1 MPVSKQTIREI
12 AARSGISRVSQE
24 SADLLNGIVDRVLS
38 LSFPKDASVVLQN
51 VLERVNALAE
61 QNNNLIRLVLDKT
74 IQTASKEIFPVPH
87 DTARRLIRVHAG
99 DVKVPEDTIRTISHM
114 IGHLLERLIVAAN
127 KLIPAGLDRK
137 LEGKHIV
144 ELIAREDSL
153 SLPPIGPLDKVD
165 RKSKKSKSRKS
176 KKSKSRKSKS
186 KRSKKSKKSLRR
198 RSRK

>member
-38 LSFPKDASVVLQN
+38 ISFPKDASVVLRN
-51 VLERVNALAE
+51 VLDRVSDIAG
-61 QNNNLIRLVLDKT
+61 QNGLINVVLNKT
-74 IQTASKEIFPVPH
+74 VQSVSQESFPVPH
-87 DTARRLIRVHAG
+87 DTVRRLIRVHAG
-99 DVKVPEDTIRTISHM
+99 DVKVPEITILTISHM
-114 IGHLLERLIVAAN
+114 IGHLLEELIVAAN

-144 ELIAREDSL
+144 ELIAREQSL
-153 SLPPIGPLDKVD
+153 NRPPIGPLDKAD
-165 RKSKKSKSRKS
+165 RKSRKSKS